1 MRGLDLLVGTN
12 VLDAA
17 LDECRASSRLS
28 LQQFTSMKT
37 IRMALAALSAAAIAS
52 FLGATRLD
60 LDRAPASSPLATVL
74 AGPGVHAAIVRA
86 EYANFNGRE
95 AYTVCRLANLSVSQ
109 NLVLKQ
115 VVVLGAGG
123 VGSVMTVYNG
133 LFGQTL
139 PPLGSLELRLDNSIP
154 GVVQQSTAT
163 GGVRQVVFLWEGD
176 AESMHLTASIESWL
190 QTNLWTRSEV
200 IERGQALQP

>member
-1 MRGLDLLVGTN
+1 
-12 VLDAA
+12 
-17 LDECRASSRLS
+17 
-28 LQQFTSMKT
+28 MKT
-37 IRMALAALSAAAIAS
+37 IRLALAALSAAAIAS
-52 FLGATRLD
+52 FLGATRLE
-60 LDRAPASSPLATVL
+60 LDRASASSPLATVL
-74 AGPGVHAAIVRA
+74 AGPGLHAAVVRA

-133 LFGQTL
+133 LFDQTL

-154 GVVQQSTAT
+154 GVVQQSTT
-163 GGVRQVVFLWEGD
+163 GSGVRQVVFLWDGD
-176 AESMHLTASIESWL
+176 AEAMHLTASIESWL

-200 IERGQALQP
+200 IEQGLTLQP

>member
-1 MRGLDLLVGTN
+1 
-12 VLDAA
+12 
-17 LDECRASSRLS
+17 
-28 LQQFTSMKT
+28 MKT

-52 FLGATRLD
+52 FLGATRLE
-60 LDRAPASSPLATVL
+60 LDRAPASSSLATVL
-74 AGPGVHAAIVRA
+74 AGPGLHAAVVRA

-133 LFGQTL
+133 LFDQTL

-154 GVVQQSTAT
+154 GVVQQSTTT
-163 GGVRQVVFLWEGD
+163 GPGVRQVVFLWDGD
-176 AESMHLTASIESWL
+176 AEAMHLTASIESWL
-190 QTNLWTRSEV
+190 QTNLWTRTEV
-200 IERGQALQP
+200 IEQGSPLQP